1 MQRLGDIPLDICN
14 PSDSSDRAAGQ
25 GRGCGG
31 AGVQSAD
38 NRDVPCHP
46 FPEYLEMHRHRIT
59 VSSSSLELQ
68 YFLSRLGRKLWLS
81 GQISLDVCILLAF

>member
-14 PSDSSDRAAGQ
+14 PSASSDLLLVRAEVVV
-25 GRGCGG
+25 
-31 AGVQSAD
+31 VQVFSAD

-46 FPEYLEMHRHRIT
+46 FPEYFEMHTHRTT
-59 VSSSSLELQ
+59 VSSSSSLELQ

-81 GQISLDVCILLAF
+81 GQISLDVCIVLAF